1 MSSLYS
7 DADILRKNQ
16 EKENRLKR
24 IQEAKDLD
32 IKISR
37 QLVHAN
43 REANEQIRQQ
53 EEYKGALEEYK
64 NILQMIEELKKSK
77 ELYIQKQAESE
88 IEKQKEQ
95 EQLRKNILETQEKK
109 RQFEIFL
116 KQKGIEASKY
126 LRDMEEKK
134 NRKHEELHRFE
145 RRKQTKEEENKKTK
159 KVIDNYLI
167 KKEKEMDEE
176 RMNAQNPGTMD
187 VLYTITNPFHNNGNK
202 IDYSTTRFHN
212 VTVER
217 HDNNLPNTLD
227 LKISAFDKAK
237 VEAENTKKI
246 INDKNNRLKEFKKMK
261 E

>member
-43 REANEQIRQQ
+43 REVNEQIRQQ

-64 NILQMIEELKKSK
+64 NILQMIEDLKKSK

-95 EQLRKNILETQEKK
+95 EQLYKNMLETKEKK
-109 RQFEIFL
+109 RQF
-116 KQKGIEASKY
+116 
-126 LRDMEEKK
+126 
-134 NRKHEELHRFE
+134 
-145 RRKQTKEEENKKTK
+145 
-159 KVIDNYLI
+159 
-167 KKEKEMDEE
+167 
-176 RMNAQNPGTMD
+176 
-187 VLYTITNPFHNNGNK
+187 
-202 IDYSTTRFHN
+202 
-212 VTVER
+212 
-217 HDNNLPNTLD
+217 
-227 LKISAFDKAK
+227 
-237 VEAENTKKI
+237 
-246 INDKNNRLKEFKKMK
+246 
-261 E
+261 

>member
-43 REANEQIRQQ
+43 READEQIRQQ

-95 EQLRKNILETQEKK
+95 EQLERIKLETKEKE
-109 RQFEIFL
+109 RQFKIFL

-126 LRDMEEKK
+126 LKDMEEKK
-134 NRKHEELHRFE
+134 I
-145 RRKQTKEEENKKTK
+145 ENMRNCT
-159 KVIDNYLI
+159 
-167 KKEKEMDEE
+167 
-176 RMNAQNPGTMD
+176 
-187 VLYTITNPFHNNGNK
+187 
-202 IDYSTTRFHN
+202 
-212 VTVER
+212 
-217 HDNNLPNTLD
+217 D
-227 LKISAFDKAK
+227 LKGGNRQKK
-237 VEAENTKKI
+237 KKI
-246 INDKNNRLKEFKKMK
+246 
-261 E
+261 

>member
-95 EQLRKNILETQEKK
+95 EQLYKNMLETQEKK

-126 LRDMEEKK
+126 LKDLEEKK
-134 NRKHEELHRFE
+134 I
-145 RRKQTKEEENKKTK
+145 ENMKNCT
-159 KVIDNYLI
+159 
-167 KKEKEMDEE
+167 
-176 RMNAQNPGTMD
+176 
-187 VLYTITNPFHNNGNK
+187 
-202 IDYSTTRFHN
+202 
-212 VTVER
+212 
-217 HDNNLPNTLD
+217 D
-227 LKISAFDKAK
+227 LKG
-237 VEAENTKKI
+237 ENRQKRTKI
-246 INDKNNRLKEFKKMK
+246 KNQKSYR
-261 E
+261 